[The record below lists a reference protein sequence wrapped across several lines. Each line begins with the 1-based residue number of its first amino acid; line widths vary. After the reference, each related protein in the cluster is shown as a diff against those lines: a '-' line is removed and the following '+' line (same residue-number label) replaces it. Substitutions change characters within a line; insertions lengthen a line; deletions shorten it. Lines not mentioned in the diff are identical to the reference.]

1 MEEGRLVCQ
10 PGCSEEETL
19 EAMILKE
26 LSVIRDHAGKACL
39 KELHPSN
46 SPLIMALSGSKGSF
60 INISQMIGMLVYI
73 HMCIYI
79 QRIFCYVI
87 FSFQLACVGQQAI
100 SGHRVPNGFEDRA
113 LPHFERH
120 SKIPA
125 AKGFVE
131 NSFYSGLTPTEFFFH
146 TMGGRE
152 GLVDT
157 AVKTAE
163 TGYMQRRLVKS
174 LEDLCLHYDM
184 TVRNSVGDIVQIL
197 YGGDGLDP
205 TYMEGKILFIISITK

>member
-73 HMCIYI
+73 HMCIHL

-87 FSFQLACVGQQAI
+87 F
-100 SGHRVPNGFEDRA
+100 
-113 LPHFERH
+113 
-120 SKIPA
+120 
-125 AKGFVE
+125 
-131 NSFYSGLTPTEFFFH
+131 
-146 TMGGRE
+146 
-152 GLVDT
+152 
-157 AVKTAE
+157 
-163 TGYMQRRLVKS
+163 
-174 LEDLCLHYDM
+174 
-184 TVRNSVGDIVQIL
+184 
-197 YGGDGLDP
+197 
-205 TYMEGKILFIISITK
+205 LF

>member
-73 HMCIYI
+73 HMCIHI

-87 FSFQLACVGQQAI
+87 YSF
-100 SGHRVPNGFEDRA
+100 
-113 LPHFERH
+113 
-120 SKIPA
+120 
-125 AKGFVE
+125 
-131 NSFYSGLTPTEFFFH
+131 
-146 TMGGRE
+146 
-152 GLVDT
+152 
-157 AVKTAE
+157 
-163 TGYMQRRLVKS
+163 
-174 LEDLCLHYDM
+174 
-184 TVRNSVGDIVQIL
+184 
-197 YGGDGLDP
+197 
-205 TYMEGKILFIISITK
+205 

>member
-73 HMCIYI
+73 HICIHI
-79 QRIFCYVI
+79 QRIFYYVI
-87 FSFQLACVGQQAI
+87 FSF
-100 SGHRVPNGFEDRA
+100 
-113 LPHFERH
+113 
-120 SKIPA
+120 
-125 AKGFVE
+125 
-131 NSFYSGLTPTEFFFH
+131 
-146 TMGGRE
+146 
-152 GLVDT
+152 
-157 AVKTAE
+157 
-163 TGYMQRRLVKS
+163 
-174 LEDLCLHYDM
+174 
-184 TVRNSVGDIVQIL
+184 
-197 YGGDGLDP
+197 
-205 TYMEGKILFIISITK
+205 

>member
-73 HMCIYI
+73 HMCIHI
-79 QRIFCYVI
+79 QRIFCYII
-87 FSFQLACVGQQAI
+87 FSF
-100 SGHRVPNGFEDRA
+100 
-113 LPHFERH
+113 
-120 SKIPA
+120 
-125 AKGFVE
+125 
-131 NSFYSGLTPTEFFFH
+131 
-146 TMGGRE
+146 
-152 GLVDT
+152 
-157 AVKTAE
+157 
-163 TGYMQRRLVKS
+163 
-174 LEDLCLHYDM
+174 
-184 TVRNSVGDIVQIL
+184 
-197 YGGDGLDP
+197 
-205 TYMEGKILFIISITK
+205 